1 MGLRGAFF
9 INGDIS
15 IHALVK
21 RATRLHRVGV
31 PCRPYFNPR
40 PRKEGDNRPD
50 SACVGKSNFNPRPRK
65 EGDLVATN
73 LCWLAYIS
81 IHALVKRATKN
92 CHFYP
97 NHMQDFNPRPRKE
110 GDSKGLFQSNLITIS
125 IHALVKRA
133 TDDFINQV
141 IRLFEFQSTPS

>member
-1 MGLRGAFF
+1 MSE
-9 INGDIS
+9 IS

-21 RATRLHRVGV
+21 RATLALKDTSKKYV
-31 PCRPYFNPR
+31 YFNPR
-40 PRKEGDNRPD
+40 PRKEGDPHF
-50 SACVGKSNFNPRPRK
+50 GK
-65 EGDLVATN
+65 LIVN
-73 LCWLAYIS
+73 LKIS